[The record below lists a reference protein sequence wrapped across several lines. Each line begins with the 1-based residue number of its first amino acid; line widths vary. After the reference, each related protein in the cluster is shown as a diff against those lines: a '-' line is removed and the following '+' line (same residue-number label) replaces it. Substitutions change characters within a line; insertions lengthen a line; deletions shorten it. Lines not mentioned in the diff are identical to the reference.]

1 MEEKVIESAMVKF
14 IKMLTTKKLQKVE
27 YTTVKEWRQVIEL
40 KVNGWILD
48 YSEKKEELRIEKG
61 SFYSVIS
68 TKNKDYLFDM
78 LFILGINLQVE
89 EEFYL

>member
-1 MEEKVIESAMVKF
+1 MEEKIKNTMERF
-14 IKMLTTKKLQKVE
+14 IKMITTEKLQDVE

-48 YSEKKEELRIEKG
+48 YNEKKEELTIEKG

-68 TKNKDYLFDM
+68 TKNKDCLFDM